1 MSDVCLSSLLVI
13 LQVEHSPE
21 HGSEPR
27 AHLVVDDDVD
37 AAVDGLAHV
46 ADGAGDLEHVSQA
59 AHNVV
64 VGP

>member
-1 MSDVCLSSLLVI
+1 M
-13 LQVEHSPE
+13 EHPPE

-27 AHLVVDDDVD
+27 AHLVVHDDVD